1 MTTNIVFIIFI
12 ITTSVYASF
21 QLFSRSDAKSA
32 RKRTCEQLREYIHIP
47 VDGYGSQNKL
57 WVRQNYR
64 RCSHEVVIV
73 NGPCK
78 EDIVLYLK
86 KYLKPESVVIVLGTH
101 VKSNLPAVEAIR
113 SLLHVVKED
122 AHSGSLG
129 FMVLK
134 QL

>member
-1 MTTNIVFIIFI
+1 MV
-12 ITTSVYASF
+12 SSPPSQYY
-21 QLFSRSDAKSA
+21 FSRSDAKSA

-64 RCSHEVVIV
+64 KSSHDVVIV